1 MHMTNAALLKTRHV
15 VVVGA
20 GVGGLVSA
28 LLLAHRGVRVTL
40 VESAAAPGGKMRQV
54 NVGGALVDSGP
65 TVFTMRWVFEQI
77 FAQVGCNL
85 ADVIELEPLDIL
97 CRHAWRSGDQRLDL
111 FTDVAR
117 SADAIAQFSS
127 PEEAMRFKAFCQKA
141 KDIYRHLESPYIR
154 SSRPSLTGMGA
165 DLGVSGLAALASLG
179 PFATLWHSLGHYFHD
194 PRLRQ
199 LFGRYATY
207 CGASPWAAPAT
218 LMLVAHVELD
228 GVWSVGGGMHALAK
242 AIANQAE
249 RQGATVRYGAPCHRI
264 LVRDG
269 RACGIEL
276 AGGEQLQ
283 ADAVVFNGD
292 ASALAQGLLGE
303 GVQHAAKNTPLAKR
317 SLSAVTWS
325 VNAPTSG
332 FPLVRHNVFFDDD
345 YKLEFEEIFKKHKL
359 PSRGTVYVCAQD
371 RNDTAQDINGS
382 ERLLCLVNAPA
393 TGDQGAGQNLT
404 SSEIQSCQEQSLNLL
419 GHCGLALDLT
429 TATAHSIITSPSD
442 FNQLFPG
449 TGGALYGPASHGWMT
464 PFQRPSSAA
473 KLPGLFLAGG
483 SVHPGPGVPM
493 AALSGQLAAATVL
506 SFLTSSKPLGR
517 VRISGGMS
525 MLSATTGNTP

>member
-1 MHMTNAALLKTRHV
+1 MTNTASLKTKHV
-15 VVVGA
+15 IVVGA

-28 LLLAHRGVRVTL
+28 LLLAHSGVRVTL
-40 VESAAAPGGKMRQV
+40 VESADAPGGKMRRI

-85 ADVIELEPLDIL
+85 ADVVKLEPLDIL
-97 CRHAWRSGDQRLDL
+97 CRHAWGAGSERLDL

-127 PEEAMRFKAFCQKA
+127 PEEAGRFIAFCQKA
-141 KDIYRHLESPYIR
+141 KDIYKNLEGPYIR
-154 SSRPSLTGMGA
+154 SSRPSLMGMGA
-165 DLGVSGLAALASLG
+165 DLGPGGLAALASLG
-179 PFATLWHSLGHYFHD
+179 PFASLWQSLGHYFHD

-228 GVWSVGGGMHALAK
+228 GVWSVDGGMHALAK
-242 AIANQAE
+242 AIAHQAV
-249 RQGATVRYGAPCHRI
+249 RQGATLRYASPCQRI
-264 LVRDG
+264 LVKDG

-292 ASALAQGLLGE
+292 ASALAQGLLGD
-303 GVQHAAKNTPLAKR
+303 GVQHAANNTPLAKR

-325 VNAPTSG
+325 VNAKASG
-332 FPLVRHNVFFDDD
+332 FPLVRHNVFFDDN
-345 YKLEFEEIFKKHKL
+345 YKLEFDEIFKQHKL

-371 RNDTAQDINGS
+371 RTDTAQGISGN

-393 TGDQGAGQNLT
+393 VGDQDVGQHLT
-404 SSEIQSCQEQSLNLL
+404 QSEIQSCQEQSLKLL
-419 GHCGLALDLT
+419 GQCGLALDLNS
-429 TATAHSIITSPSD
+429 ATAQSVVTTPGD
-442 FNQLFPG
+442 FNRLFPG
-449 TGGALYGPASHGWMT
+449 TGGALSGPASHGWMM
-464 PFQRPSSAA
+464 PFQRPSSAST
-473 KLPGLFLAGG
+473 LPGLYLAGG

-493 AALSGQLAAATVL
+493 AALSGQLAAATVMAHL
-506 SFLTSSKPLGR
+506 ASTRPLGR
-517 VRISGGMS
+517 VRISGGTS
-525 MLSATTGNTP
+525 MPSAMTASTP

>member
-1 MHMTNAALLKTRHV
+1 MAEQAALRDKHV
-15 VVVGA
+15 IVVGA

-28 LLLAHRGVRVTL
+28 LLLAHSGIRVTL
-40 VESAAAPGGKMRQV
+40 VESAAAPGGKMRQI

-85 ADVIELEPLDIL
+85 ADMVKLEPLDIL
-97 CRHAWRSGDQRLDL
+97 CRHAWRGGDQRLDL

-127 PEEAMRFKAFCQKA
+127 PEEARRFKAFCQKA
-141 KDIYRHLESPYIR
+141 KDIYQHLEGPYIR
-154 SSRPSLTGMGA
+154 SSRPTLMGMGA
-165 DLGVSGLAALASLG
+165 DLGPSGLAALASLS
-179 PFATLWHSLGHYFHD
+179 PFASLWQSLGHYFHD

-228 GVWSVGGGMHALAK
+228 GVWSVNGGMHALAK
-242 AIANQAE
+242 AIAAQAE
-249 RQGATVRYGAPCHRI
+249 RQGATLRYSTPCQRI

-269 RACGIEL
+269 HACGIEL
-276 AGGEQLQ
+276 AGGQQLQ
-283 ADAVVFNGD
+283 ADAVIFNGD
-292 ASALAQGLLGE
+292 ASALAQGLLGDDAR
-303 GVQHAAKNTPLAKR
+303 HAAKKTPLQKR

-325 VNAPTSG
+325 VNAPTTG

-345 YKLEFEEIFKKHKL
+345 YKLEFDEIFKQHKL

-371 RNDTAQDINGS
+371 RSCAAQAVEGN

-393 TGDQGAGQNLT
+393 TGDQPANQNLT
-404 SSEIQSCQEQSLNLL
+404 QSEIQSCQEQSLKLL
-419 GHCGLALDLT
+419 GQCGLALDLNS
-429 TATAHSIITSPSD
+429 ATAQSVITSPND

-464 PFQRPSSAA
+464 PFQRPSSAS
-473 KLPGLFLAGG
+473 KLPGLYLAGG

-493 AALSGQLAAATVL
+493 AALSGQLAASAVMH
-506 SFLTSSKPLGR
+506 FLTSTKPLGR

-525 MLSATTGNTP
+525 MPSATTASTP